1 MHGTTVAGLFAM
13 AAMMGLPG
21 TGAAAKDR
29 AARAQTASAATV
41 TAPVTSA
48 ADAAEL
54 AAAWDEFT
62 ATLGSLTTFLR
73 DHPYYKEAE
82 NRPAA
87 YSYLAGL
94 MIARLEEDVIFDPEQ
109 PYFRVLDHRIREGGD
124 NPDQRYLMTALKG
137 GETYRLWGR
146 MGSERRL
153 DFQVYAGDPF
163 VPGGGRAAGFLGS
176 DKLKVAADGTF
187 EIWVSPTRREGNWL
201 ENPADGNQ
209 LIVRQIFSDWDK
221 EVPGDVHID
230 RVGHEGDLK
239 PALSEK
245 AMAARLRKAAAG
257 LNTHIR
263 VWPAMVAA
271 RYMALPANTLAP
283 PNDPGAMGGVPG
295 RFMVSGNFD
304 LGPDEALIV
313 RAWPMSGTYQGIQLA
328 DQWFSS
334 LEYGN
339 RQSSLTGDQ
348 SCRSRD
354 GSYYYVIARRDPGV
368 ANWVDPV
375 ERQRGVILMRFDG
388 MKEAAFDPAKY
399 PTAQKVRIA
408 DLRAH
413 LPRDTP
419 TVTSEQRR
427 EAIARRRH
435 HVQLRFDN

>member
-1 MHGTTVAGLFAM
+1 MRMKTVLSGLLVAVAM
-13 AAMMGLPG
+13 SGGPAF
-21 TGAAAKDR
+21 AKDR
-29 AARAQTASAATV
+29 APEASPSPVAAPTK
-41 TAPVTSA
+41 
-48 ADAAEL
+48 DAEEL

-62 ATLGSLTTFLR
+62 GTLGNLTAFLR
-73 DHPYYKEAE
+73 DHPFYKDAE

-94 MIARLEEDVIFDPEQ
+94 TIARLEEDVIFDPAQ

-124 NPDQRYLMTALKG
+124 NPDQRYLMTAIEG
-137 GETYRLWGR
+137 GETYRVWGR
-146 MGSERRL
+146 VGKERRL

-163 VPGGGRAAGFLGS
+163 VPNGGRAASFLSS
-176 DKLKVAADGTF
+176 DKLERAPDGTF
-187 EIWVSPTRREGNWL
+187 EVWISPTRHAGNWL
-201 ENPADGNQ
+201 ENPTDGNQ
-209 LIVRQIFSDWDK
+209 LLVRQIFSDWSK

-245 AMAARLRKAAAG
+245 AMAARLRKAAAD

-263 VWPAMVAA
+263 VWPAMVAN
-271 RYMALPANTLAP
+271 RYMSLPANTLNP

-304 LGPDEALIV
+304 LAPDEAMIV
-313 RAWPMSGTYQGIQLA
+313 RTWPMSGNYQGIQLA
-328 DQWFSS
+328 DPWFSS

-348 SCRSRD
+348 SYKSGD

-368 ANWVDPV
+368 PNWVDTV
-375 ERQRGVILMRFDG
+375 DRQRGVVLLRFDG
-388 MKEAAFDPAKY
+388 MKETTFDPAKY
-399 PTAQKVRIA
+399 PTAQKVKIA
-408 DLRAH
+408 DLRKY

-419 TVTSEQRR
+419 TVTPEQRNK
-427 EAIARRRH
+427 AIAERRR